1 MTVKGSV
8 LSIDNFRRLDL
19 IVRRGTQAEN
29 TISGCH
35 LPRDEP
41 GGDHREAIF
50 RSEPDCQLLLDTL
63 AEACAKTDWQI
74 HAWCW
79 MSNHFTFA
87 CSGGGA
93 TAAKPFGKSCWR
105 K

>member
-1 MTVKGSV
+1 MARK
-8 LSIDNFRRLDL
+8 LRI
-19 IVRRGTQAEN
+19 QY
-29 TISGCH
+29 
-35 LPRDEP
+35 P
-41 GGDHREAIF
+41 GAIYHVMKRGDHREAIF

-63 AEACAKTDWQI
+63 AEACVKTDWQI
-74 HAWCW
+74 HTWCW